1 MYCNKCGKEVEGNV
15 KFCTSCGERIEQIG
29 TPIST
34 QNATPSSIAGIGSNL
49 FNIVSMILFGILAFT
64 YLVTAVKSFEGN
76 QDAFEWL
83 SDGYKTTGMILHW
96 VISLVVL
103 CDCLQ
108 GINGNVKNKS
118 LAVSSAISLIVI
130 TSLIWIGKMICN
142 DFEFEDMSILLYR
155 LFGTYGQLTPSSYLL
170 SIGALICSMLGVHN
184 KKSNNII

>member
-1 MYCNKCGKEVEGNV
+1 MYCNKCGKEIEGNV
-15 KFCTSCGERIEQIG
+15 KFCTLCGEKIEQIE
-29 TPIST
+29 TLIST
-34 QNATPSSIAGIGSNL
+34 QNATPSSKTGIGNNL
-49 FNIVSMILFGILAFT
+49 FNVVSMLLFGILAFT
-64 YLVTAVKSFEGN
+64 YLVTAFKSFEGN

-155 LFGTYGQLTPSSYLL
+155 LFGTYGQLTASSYLL
-170 SIGALICSMLGVHN
+170 SIGALICSVIG
-184 KKSNNII
+184 SNNNK